1 MGFIYFI
8 NQAPKRTD
16 GIENGTNH
24 KNIFQFI
31 DFLNTAILEAELVNV
46 PIVKAKGITDEGK
59 IKFSSGISIK
69 LAPPPQI
76 ALIQNAIIVAKNNS
90 DIFKIIFFR
99 NLFL

>member
-1 MGFIYFI
+1 MYFI
-8 NQAPKRTD
+8 NQAPKRTA

-31 DFLNTAILEAELVNV
+31 DFLNTAILDAELVNV

-59 IKFSSGISIK
+59 IKFSSGINIK

-90 DIFKIIFFR
+90 AIFKIIFFR
-99 NLFL
+99 YLLL